1 MLRFS
6 FTLFVILSLSITY
19 GQDNRPNIPENLTS
33 KPEGKY
39 FITAPSGLNLRKN
52 AESGSDKL
60 GKISFGDQVDLLS
73 PAKGKNLEVDQIS
86 GGMARINFDDV
97 KGYAFEGYLSKI
109 PPPTANIS
117 VESYAEKIRSKGI
130 EVVFEERTKDWG
142 GYIQYEEAIYVEVS
156 DWAEAFLIAQTLFG
170 IPEGFK
176 FPKGTKVGKVII
188 PNPNKPEYAWTDEM
202 EINRNEDGSLIDISY
217 NYRGEASGKYVSI
230 SIPEDPNDRG
240 LRIGSLQVAD

>member
-1 MLRFS
+1 MLRIV
-6 FTLFVILSLSITY
+6 FTLIITFSLSIIY
-19 GQDNRPNIPENLTS
+19 GQDDRPKIPENLTS

-39 FITAPSGLNLRKN
+39 FITAPSGLNLRKK

-60 GKISFGDQVDLLS
+60 GKIAFGDQVDLVT

-86 GGMARINFDDV
+86 GGMARVNFDDV

-109 PPPTANIS
+109 PPPVANTS
-117 VESYAEKIRSKGI
+117 VESYAEKIRSKDI
-130 EVVFEERTKDWG
+130 DVVFEERTKDWG

-170 IPEGFK
+170 IPKGFK
-176 FPKGTKVGKVII
+176 FPKGTKEGKVIV
-188 PNPNKPEYAWTDEM
+188 PNPEKQEYAWTDEM
-202 EINRNEDGSLIDISY
+202 EIIRSEDGSLVEISY